1 MTVRAARSAKL
12 AKSANVD
19 DAAQVDVAPLDPG
32 TPGPERARVPLSTL
46 VETERLV
53 LRPYRPS
60 DVRPLRAFAIE
71 NEEHLRPWSPRPRAP
86 SAARSIVEIAKRVAA
101 QRKAWRDDRGY
112 AFAVTL
118 RTPGVPPGDGPMI
131 GRVALNEV
139 VRGFFQNAY
148 LGYLIGRAWQGRGLA
163 REAVTAAIG
172 FGLGRAGLHRVQA
185 AIMPHNARSLALIRA
200 VGLREEGLARGYLM
214 IDGAWQDHLIFAA
227 TADSWRAGTA
237 ASRISPSE

>member
-1 MTVRAARSAKL
+1 MRSRAAQG
-12 AKSANVD
+12 
-19 DAAQVDVAPLDPG
+19 DAAPTDAVS
-32 TPGPERARVPLSTL
+32 PGPERARVPLSTL

-71 NEEHLRPWSPRPRAP
+71 NEEHLRPWSPRPRVP
-86 SAARSIVEIAKRVAA
+86 SAARSIVEIAQRVAA

-118 RTPGVPPGDGPMI
+118 RTPGERAGAGPMI

-139 VRGFFQNAY
+139 VRGPFQNAY
-148 LGYLIGRAWQGRGLA
+148 LGYLIGRAWQGQGLA
-163 REAVTAAIG
+163 REAVAAAIG
-172 FGLGRAGLHRVQA
+172 FGLVRAGLHRVQA
-185 AIMPHNARSLALIRA
+185 AIMPRNARSLALVRA

-214 IDGAWQDHLIFAA
+214 IDGAWEDHVIFAV
-227 TADSWRAGTA
+227 TRDEWRAR
-237 ASRISPSE
+237 ASAS

>member
-1 MTVRAARSAKL
+1 MRARPAHAAQEADAAPIDARS
-12 AKSANVD
+12 
-19 DAAQVDVAPLDPG
+19 
-32 TPGPERARVPLSTL
+32 PGPERARVPLSLL

-60 DVRPLRAFAIE
+60 DVRPLRTFAIE
-71 NEEHLRPWSPRPRAP
+71 NEEHLRVWSPRPRVP

-101 QRKAWRDDRGY
+101 QRKAWRDDRGF

-118 RTPGVPPGDGPMI
+118 RTPGARPGAGPMI

-148 LGYLIGRAWQGRGLA
+148 LGYLIGGAWQGRGLA

-172 FGLGRAGLHRVQA
+172 FALGRAGLHRVQA

-214 IDGAWQDHLIFAA
+214 IDGAWQDHLIFAI
-227 TADSWRAGTA
+227 TRDEWRARPV
-237 ASRISPSE
+237 ASRISPNE